1 MAIVKTKLFSAA
13 IQQPLPTPDGS
24 SLQELVNAF
33 VATLATKDVLDILFE
48 TSAVGKYGLNTS
60 YTSEV
65 VYLG

>member
-48 TSAVGKYGLNTS
+48 TSAVGKYGLNTT
-60 YTSEV
+60 YTAEV